1 MPRPTYE
8 GPSDLARAVSRAFRR
23 EIGDR
28 RISGRAFAKQI
39 GKSEKYTRDRLNDVY
54 EFGLDDIAAFCDLI
68 GISPQDFFTAIER
81 DGELNVG
88 GARQPEGAS
97 ASPADNYGLAA
108 SDRPTFET
116 EQERE
121 QEQP

>member
-1 MPRPTYE
+1 MPRPAYE

-28 RISGRAFAKQI
+28 RISGRAFAREL

-68 GISPQDFFTAIER
+68 GTTPQAFFKALER
-81 DGELNVG
+81 DAAANVG
-88 GARQPEGAS
+88 GTPQPEGSS
-97 ASPADNYGLAA
+97 AGADDYALAA

>member
-1 MPRPTYE
+1 M
-8 GPSDLARAVSRAFRR
+8 SRAFRR

-28 RISGRAFAKQI
+28 RISGRAFAREI

-54 EFGLDDIAAFCDLI
+54 EFGLDDIAAFCELI
-68 GISPQDFFTAIER
+68 GTTPQEFFKAIER
-81 DGELNVG
+81 DAANVG
-88 GARQPEGAS
+88 GTTQPEGSS
-97 ASPADNYGLAA
+97 ATDADDYALAA

>member
-1 MPRPTYE
+1 MPRPAYE

-28 RISGRAFAKQI
+28 RISGRAFAREI
-39 GKSEKYTRDRLNDVY
+39 GKSEKYVRDRLNDVY

-68 GISPQDFFTAIER
+68 GTSPKDFFEAIER
-81 DGELNVG
+81 DINLNVG
-88 GARQPEGAS
+88 GSDQPEDS
-97 ASPADNYGLAA
+97 SQNRDDYGLAA
-108 SDRPTFET
+108 SDRTTYES